1 MAGRAGEWLSEL
13 QARGMELHDTFEDSK
28 WGGWWRKATATNIVL
43 SFIAVCIENQVLPQR
58 PETVDVWDVVDACF
72 VVTFA
77 IDLLGKWIL
86 NFFDAWWYASLST
99 LHLVAMLVIGIAYW
113 AESDRPFNERSQ
125 GIVISY
131 AVLRALRI
139 TRLVY
144 IFRESED
151 LLIIGLTLRRALS
164 KTCIAL
170 MLMVTV
176 QAIYAVAGVSM
187 FREARGFAFGS
198 TDTEFFGDTAHTV
211 VTARGFEYGAE
222 YWGTFGRAM
231 WTLFQ
236 TFTFESWSEVIAR
249 PLVFDELWWRCVAA
263 SIFFPS
269 YIFLNSILLLNVLTS
284 ITVEA
289 ITSASELERSRQ
301 EADEAERREVVWK
314 EAHLGSARVQAMIV
328 KRVEALQKDD
338 AARRAATEL
347 QRRWRGRKGRHRA
360 KLEARRYYSE
370 AMPKMWAETARKVS
384 GIEENLETL
393 LRLLLPPEPRLE
405 RVSMTPRAAA
415 GAPSDVT
422 TTSSTRVSSTSSS
435 GQARPRVSGSEL
447 YSDV

>member
-1 MAGRAGEWLSEL
+1 MLGPSTSAVKGSSSRTPRYVRSAS
-13 QARGMELHDTFEDSK
+13 RGSSTSSVS
-28 WGGWWRKATATNIVL
+28 RRIC
-43 SFIAVCIENQVLPQR
+43 SF
-58 PETVDVWDVVDACF
+58 
-72 VVTFA
+72 
-77 IDLLGKWIL
+77 
-86 NFFDAWWYASLST
+86 
-99 LHLVAMLVIGIAYW
+99 
-113 AESDRPFNERSQ
+113 
-125 GIVISY
+125 
-131 AVLRALRI
+131 
-139 TRLVY
+139 
-144 IFRESED
+144 
-151 LLIIGLTLRRALS
+151 IIGLTLRRALS

-198 TDTEFFGDTAHTV
+198 TDTEIFGDTAHTV

-289 ITSASELERSRQ
+289 ITSASELERSRR
-301 EADEAERREVVWK
+301 EADAAERREVVWK
-314 EAHLGSARVQAMIV
+314 EAHLGSARVRAMIV
-328 KRVEALQKDD
+328 KRVEALQKDE
-338 AARRAATEL
+338 AARRAATEI

-360 KLEARRYYSE
+360 KLEARRYYSD

-405 RVSMTPRAAA
+405 RVSMSPRARSCRSSVLSV
-415 GAPSDVT
+415 GAHLPTYNNVIHSGVVDVVV
-422 TTSSTRVSSTSSS
+422 RVRSAS
-435 GQARPRVSGSEL
+435 GERAVFRRIDRL
-447 YSDV
+447 